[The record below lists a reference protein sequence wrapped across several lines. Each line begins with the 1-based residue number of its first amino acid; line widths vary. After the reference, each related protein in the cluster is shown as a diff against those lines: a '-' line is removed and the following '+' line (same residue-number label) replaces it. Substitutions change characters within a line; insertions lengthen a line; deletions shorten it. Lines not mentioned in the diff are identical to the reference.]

1 MLALVLTTALASA
14 PAMPVAS
21 FHSVP
26 RLASSE
32 TADDPPGARTSQDN
46 ADPLMPNTVSFMPD
60 SSHGVPR
67 LASSE
72 TADDPPG
79 ARSSQDNSDPLM
91 TTNEERATS

>member
-1 MLALVLTTALASA
+1 MLALMLTTALASA

-21 FHSVP
+21 FHAVP

-46 ADPLMPNTVSFMPD
+46 ADPLMPNTVSSAPAA
-60 SSHGVPR
+60 SSPAVPR

-79 ARSSQDNSDPLM
+79 ARTSQDTADPLM
-91 TTNEERATS
+91 PNHTS